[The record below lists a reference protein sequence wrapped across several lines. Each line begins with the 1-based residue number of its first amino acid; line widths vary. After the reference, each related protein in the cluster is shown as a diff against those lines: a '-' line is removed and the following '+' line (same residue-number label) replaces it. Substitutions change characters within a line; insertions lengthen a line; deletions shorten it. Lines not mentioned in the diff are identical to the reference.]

1 VQRDLDELAGPPADQ
16 PPPMTGNRRL
26 RIALDSKAA
35 GSALSPVP
43 GPDKAP

>member
-1 VQRDLDELAGPPADQ
+1 
-16 PPPMTGNRRL
+16 MTGNRRL